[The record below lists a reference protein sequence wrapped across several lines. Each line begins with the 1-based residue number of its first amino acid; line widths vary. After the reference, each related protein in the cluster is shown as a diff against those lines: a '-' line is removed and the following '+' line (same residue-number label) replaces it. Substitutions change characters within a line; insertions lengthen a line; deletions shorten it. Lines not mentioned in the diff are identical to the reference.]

1 MGLAI
6 DHLIV
11 AARSLDEGGAWVT
24 SRLGCTLVVGGRH
37 ELMGTHNR
45 LLGLGDG
52 VYLEVIAI
60 DPAGAPPS
68 RPRWLSLDAPA
79 MRERLEQGPAL
90 IHWVARTDDI
100 VALAS
105 ASPVDVGE
113 IIAVSRGDLRWRMT
127 VSRDGGLPAGGAF
140 PSLIE
145 WEGSSPAA
153 ALPES
158 GCRLESLDIAHPT
171 ARSLDQALRS
181 MGLPADAPL
190 LAVDDASDAGRLAAR
205 IRTPGGVVVTLS

>member
-11 AARSLDEGGAWVT
+11 AARSLDEGEAWVT
-24 SRLGCTLVVGGRH
+24 SRLGCTLAAGGRH
-37 ELMGTHNR
+37 PLMGTHNR
-45 LLGLGDG
+45 LLGLGDR
-52 VYLEVIAI
+52 VYLEVISV
-60 DPAGAPPS
+60 DPGATPPS
-68 RPRWLSLDAPA
+68 RPRWLALDAPA
-79 MRERLEQGPAL
+79 MRERLGRGPAL
-90 IHWVARTDDI
+90 IDWVASTDDI
-100 VALAS
+100 AALAS
-105 ASPVDVGE
+105 ASPVDVGD
-113 IIAVSRGDLRWRMT
+113 IIAVSRGDLRWRIT
-127 VSRDGGLPAGGAF
+127 VSRDGSLPAGGVF

-171 ARSLDQALRS
+171 ARSFVEALHS

-205 IRTPGGVVVTLS
+205 IRTRGGVVTLS